1 MSNDELIGQVLG
13 AIRTVVGSQSEK
25 IGLHEPSF
33 SQNDLDIVRDCIE
46 SGWVSSVGKYVD
58 EFENRLADFVGA
70 QYVIAT
76 VNGTAALS
84 VACRMVG
91 VERNEEVLLPS
102 LSFIAP
108 ANAVSYLGGVP
119 HFVEAEELSLGPDPD
134 KLKDYLTEITK
145 VENGACWNKKTGR
158 RIRALLAVH
167 ILGHACQLE
176 RLQEICKQFHLEF
189 LEDAAEGLGSYYK
202 EKHVGNF
209 GRVSA
214 LSFNGNKI
222 ITTGGGGAL
231 ITNDPNLANLAKHL
245 TTTAKIPHP
254 WEFSHDEVGYNFRL
268 PNLNAA
274 LGVSQLRT
282 LNEKLKSKRELAKLY
297 RNAFKGVNNVE
308 VIDEPK
314 DTKSNFW
321 LNAIRLS
328 GAAIELRD
336 DMLRSAHEQ
345 GMFLRPLWSPIHHF
359 PMYLNC
365 PRMDLPITEELT
377 KSIIQLPSSPSLYRA
392 VFAKSGATK
401 Q

>member
-1 MSNDELIGQVLG
+1 MSNEELIGTVLN
-13 AIRTVVGSQSEK
+13 AIRSVVGSQSEK

-33 SQNDLDIVRDCIE
+33 SQNDFDTVKNCLE
-46 SGWVSSVGKYVD
+46 SGWVSSVGKFVD
-58 EFENRLADFVGA
+58 EFENRIADFVGA
-70 QYVIAT
+70 KFAIAT

-84 VACRMVG
+84 VACRLLE

-108 ANAVSYLGGVP
+108 ANAVSYLGGIP

-134 KLKDYLTEITK
+134 KLKDYLTEVTK
-145 VENGACWNKKTGR
+145 VEDGACWNKATGR

-167 ILGHACQLE
+167 ILGHACQVE

-209 GRVSA
+209 GLVST

-231 ITNDPNLANLAKHL
+231 ITNDPNLAKRAKHL
-245 TTTAKIPHP
+245 TTTAKISHP

-268 PNLNAA
+268 PSLNAA
-274 LGVSQLRT
+274 LGVSQLRA
-282 LNEKLKSKRELAKLY
+282 LNEKLKSKRGLAKLY
-297 RNAFKGVNNVE
+297 RYAFEGINNVE
-308 VIDEPK
+308 VIEEPK

-328 GAAIELRD
+328 GPAIEKRD
-336 DMLRSAHEQ
+336 DIIRTAHEQ

-359 PMYLNC
+359 PMYLDC
-365 PRMDLPITEELT
+365 PRMDLSITEQLT
-377 KSIIQLPSSPSLYRA
+377 GSIIQLPSSPMLFR
-392 VFAKSGATK
+392 G
-401 Q
+401 